1 MKTFVLI
8 AGGTGGHLFPAM
20 ALAQELIRRGHAV
33 ELMTDHR
40 VESYGADFPAR
51 QIHIVPA
58 ATPSVSN
65 PLKFAGASLTILR
78 GIFTAWGKLRAV
90 KPDAVVGF
98 GGYPTFPPF
107 IAANLLGIPGVLH
120 EQNAVM
126 GRANRALAR
135 FADVLAMSFPS
146 TRFAD
151 QQPNLEKVLTGNP
164 VRDRVRAVIGRPYP
178 ALDDRGPIRIIV
190 TGGSQGARVLS
201 DVVPAAIAL
210 LPDDLRHRLHIVQQ
224 ARPEDIDRVAESYRQ
239 SRTSV
244 ELASFIG
251 DLPERIADAHL
262 VIGRAGASTI
272 TELAVLG
279 RPGILI
285 PLPGALDSD
294 QKYNALFMQE
304 GGGGWMEE
312 QASLS
317 PQSLATRLSALLLDP
332 PRLQQAAAA
341 ALALGQPHA
350 VEKLADIAER
360 LAGTPT
366 QLQGRPQP

>member
-1 MKTFVLI
+1 MKTFVLM

-51 QIHIVPA
+51 QIHIIPA
-58 ATPSVSN
+58 ATPSLSN
-65 PLKFAGASLTILR
+65 PVKFVGAGFTILR
-78 GIFTAWGKLRAV
+78 GVATALGKLR
-90 KPDAVVGF
+90 KTRPDAVIGF

-107 IAANLLGIPGVLH
+107 IAASLLGIPGILH

-126 GRANRALAR
+126 GRANRALTR
-135 FADVLAMSFPS
+135 FADVLALSFAK

-151 QQPNLEKVLTGNP
+151 AASLEKIVTGNP
-164 VRDRVRAVIGRPYP
+164 VRDRVRPLAGRPYP
-178 ALDDRGPIRIIV
+178 LLDDRGTIRLVV

-201 DVVPAAIAL
+201 DLVPAAIAL
-210 LPDDLRHRLHIVQQ
+210 LPDALRNRLQIVQQ

-244 ELASFIG
+244 SLASFIG
-251 DLPERIADAHL
+251 DLPDRIADAHL

-272 TELAVLG
+272 TELAVIG
-279 RPGILI
+279 RPAILI

-294 QKYNALFMQE
+294 QKYNALFLQE

-312 QASLS
+312 QATLS
-317 PQSLATRLSALLLDP
+317 PQSLATRLTELLTDP
-332 PRLQQAAAA
+332 PRLAAAA
-341 ALALGQPHA
+341 SAARALGQPRA
-350 VEKLADIAER
+350 VEKLADLAEL
-360 LAGTPT
+360 LAGRNT
-366 QLQGRPQP
+366 QIEGRQLS

>member
-58 ATPSVSN
+58 ATPSGGS
-65 PLKFAGASLTILR
+65 PLKMAGAGFTILR
-78 GIFTAWGKLRAV
+78 GIARAHAVWGRV
-90 KPDAVVGF
+90 KPAAVVGF

-107 IAANLLGIPGVLH
+107 IAASLRGIPGILH

-135 FADVLAMSFPS
+135 FADTLAMSFPA

-151 QQPNLEKVLTGNP
+151 GQNLEKVITGNP
-164 VRDRVRAVIGRPYP
+164 VRDRVRAVAGRPYP
-178 ALDDRGPIRIIV
+178 AIEADGPIRLVV

-210 LPDDLRHRLHIVQQ
+210 LPDGLRNRLRIVQQ
-224 ARPEDIDRVAESYRQ
+224 ARPEDIDRVAEAYRQ
-239 SRTSV
+239 SRTNV
-244 ELASFIG
+244 ELASFIS

-262 VIGRAGASTI
+262 VIGRAGASTVA
-272 TELAVLG
+272 ELTVIG
-279 RPGILI
+279 RPSILI
-285 PLPGALDSD
+285 PLPGSLDSD
-294 QKYNALFMQE
+294 QKYNALNLQD
-304 GGGGWMEE
+304 GGGGWMAE
-312 QASLS
+312 QDTVS
-317 PQSLATRLSALLLDP
+317 PQSLATRLQELFSEP
-332 PRLQQAAAA
+332 GRLKRAAEAA
-341 ALALGQPHA
+341 RSMGKPGA
-350 VEKLADIAER
+350 VEKLADLAE
-360 LAGTPT
+360 LLSGKNT
-366 QLQGRPQP
+366 QIEGRPTP

>member
-1 MKTFVLI
+1 MKTFVLM

-20 ALAQELIRRGHAV
+20 ALAQELVRRGHVV

-40 VESYGADFPAR
+40 VDGFGGDFPAR

-58 ATPSVSN
+58 ATPSGAN
-65 PLKFAGASLTILR
+65 PIRMVGAGFTILR
-78 GIFTAWGKLRAV
+78 GIASAHGKLR
-90 KPDAVVGF
+90 KLRPDAVVGF

-107 IAANLLGIPGVLH
+107 IAANLLGIPGILH

-135 FADVLAMSFPS
+135 FADILAMSFPS

-151 QQPNLEKVLTGNP
+151 QQNLEKVLTGNP
-164 VRDRVRAVIGRPYP
+164 VRDRVRALVGRPYP
-178 ALDDRGPIRIIV
+178 ALDDRGPIRLVV
-190 TGGSQGARVLS
+190 TGGSQGARVMS

-210 LPDDLRHRLHIVQQ
+210 LPDALRGRLQIVQQ
-224 ARPEDIDRVAESYRQ
+224 ARAEDIDRVTDTYRQ

-244 ELASFIG
+244 ELASFIP

-272 TELAVLG
+272 TELAVIG
-279 RPGILI
+279 RPAILV

-294 QKYNALFMQE
+294 QKYNALFLQE

-312 QASLS
+312 QDTLS
-317 PQSLATRLSALLLDP
+317 PQSLANRLVELLADP
-332 PRLQQAAAA
+332 QGLQKAAHAA
-341 ALALGQPHA
+341 RSLGQPRA
-350 VEKLADIAER
+350 VEKLADLAEM
-360 LAGTPT
+360 LAGKHT
-366 QLQGRPQP
+366 QIEGRPNP

>member
-1 MKTFVLI
+1 MKTFVLM

-58 ATPSVSN
+58 ATPSGGN
-65 PLKFAGASLTILR
+65 PLKLAAAAMTILR
-78 GIFTAWGKLRAV
+78 GMAVAHGKLR
-90 KPDAVVGF
+90 KLRPDAVIGF

-107 IAANLLGIPGVLH
+107 IAANVLGIPGILH

-135 FADVLAMSFPS
+135 FADMLAMSFPQ
-146 TRFAD
+146 TKFAD
-151 QQPNLEKVLTGNP
+151 RHGLDKVLTGNP
-164 VRDRVRAVIGRPYP
+164 VRDRVRALIGKPYP
-178 ALDDRGPIRIIV
+178 ALDGHGPIRLVV

-201 DVVPAAIAL
+201 DMVPEAIAL
-210 LPDDLRHRLHIVQQ
+210 LPPELRNRLQIVQQ
-224 ARPEDIDRVAESYRQ
+224 ARPEDVERVTDNYRR

-244 ELASFIG
+244 EIASFIP

-262 VIGRAGASTI
+262 VICRAGASTI

-279 RPGILI
+279 RPAILV
-285 PLPGALDSD
+285 PLPGSLDAD
-294 QKYNALFMQE
+294 QKHNALFLEQ
-304 GGGGWMEE
+304 GGGGWVAE
-312 QASLS
+312 QATLS
-317 PQSLATRLSALLLDP
+317 PQSLATRLHDLLTDP
-332 PRLQQAAAA
+332 PALQRAAEAA
-341 ALALGQPHA
+341 RALGRPDA
-350 VEKLADIAER
+350 VEKLAGLAEA
-360 LAGTPT
+360 LAGKHVQMEEGPTP
-366 QLQGRPQP
+366 